1 MRKYILLFLF
11 ISCYTVG
18 YSQVVRGIVLDEKTK
33 TPISFASVYFNGTFA
48 GTISDVNGCFELNR
62 SEHTSMPLTLS
73 AIGYYSFNLTDFSSS
88 KPIPI
93 YLKPKEYELKGTVV
107 KSKSLL
113 KVRMRNLKLFKEE
126 FIGLSDNAPKCKIL
140 NDNDITFNYYAD
152 KDTLKAFA
160 LKPILIENKALGYTV
175 TYYLDKFEYYR
186 KKRAVFFK
194 GNIVFKADEA
204 TADKQKVYAEN
215 RRETYLGSRMHFF
228 RTLSLN
234 DLIIKGFTITDST
247 FKVLKL
253 KDIVVLDP
261 KDNRYLNYPAGF
273 KISYSKGTSYV
284 NFLKNYVFFDKTGY
298 FDASG
303 INWIGDMGEQ
313 RIAEWLPYEYTNE

>member
-62 SEHTSMPLTLS
+62 SEHKSMPLTLS

-88 KPIPI
+88 KPIPV

-113 KVRMRNLKLFKEE
+113 RIRMRNLRLFKEE
-126 FIGLSDNAPKCKIL
+126 FLGLSDNALRCKIL

-215 RRETYLGSRMHFF
+215 RRETYQGSRMHFF

-313 RIAEWLPYEYTNE
+313 RIAEWLPYEYKNE